1 MKNILYQIVIEEHK
15 HLLKKTG
22 VYKILNKEN
31 NKVYIGSTSQR
42 FSNRLSNH
50 IRELIEDR
58 HHSKY
63 LQNSYN
69 KRKDI
74 NKFEIS
80 ILDVCEPE
88 ECLLFEQK
96 WLDIYKSYIKEFG
109 YNICPIAGSCLG
121 IKKSKEEKIK
131 IFERSRCLSDNQ
143 IIEIFKLRNDL
154 KLSYRLISEGMNIT
168 KNQVASILTKPI
180 KYKYVKEKYKLEL
193 KVRFEKEF
201 TKYDIIKIHNLY
213 EIEKFSIR
221 DISEIMK
228 LSLIK
233 LKHLIYNEKL
243 YLIEKENLKFNVE
256 KNRKNKIYKRKKRP
270 FGIKV
275 NKTIISELEIS
286 EVFNLKYNSNLKNDE
301 ILEKTGITL
310 KDIKLILSYIYQRRK
325 YNQLYISLKTQFNLR
340 EKRTVL
346 SEVDIVGIFNDYNS
360 GKYLI
365 EELNEKYN
373 FNDVGVIIQKSDRI
387 SNYYKDII
395 NKNNLRVDKSS
406 TKNKEIKSKSM
417 SEMNKKRAK
426 TYEIVNPEGIKTKIT
441 NLAEFS
447 RDNGLDAA
455 NLSRVSKNGKSY
467 KGWKCICLD

>member
-80 ILDVCEPE
+80 ILDVCKPE

-417 SEMNKKRAK
+417 SEMNKKRSK

>member
-243 YLIEKENLKFNVE
+243 YLIEKENLKFNVD

>member
-121 IKKSKEEKIK
+121 IKKSKEERIK

-154 KLSYRLISEGMNIT
+154 KLSYRLISERMNIT
-168 KNQVASILTKPI
+168 KNQVASILTKSI

-233 LKHLIYNEKL
+233 LKHLIYNERL

-256 KNRKNKIYKRKKRP
+256 KNRENKIYKRKKRP
-270 FGIKV
+270 FGIKI
-275 NKTIISELEIS
+275 NKIIISELIIREI
-286 EVFNLKYNSNLKNDE
+286 FNLKYNSNLKNDE
-301 ILEKTGITL
+301 ILEKTSISL
-310 KDIKLILSYIYQRRK
+310 KDIKLVLSYIYQRRK
-325 YNQLYISLKTQFNLR
+325 YNQLYISLKTQFHLR

-346 SEVDIVGIFNDYNS
+346 SEENIVGIFNDYNS

-373 FNDVGVIIQKSDRI
+373 FNDVGAIIQKSDRI

-395 NKNNLRVDKSS
+395 NKNNLKVDKSS

-455 NLSRVSKNGKSY
+455 NLSRVSKNGKLY

>member
-121 IKKSKEEKIK
+121 IKKSKEERIK

-154 KLSYRLISEGMNIT
+154 KLSYRLISERMNIT
-168 KNQVASILTKPI
+168 KNQVASILTKSI

-233 LKHLIYNEKL
+233 LKHLI
-243 YLIEKENLKFNVE
+243 
-256 KNRKNKIYKRKKRP
+256 
-270 FGIKV
+270 
-275 NKTIISELEIS
+275 
-286 EVFNLKYNSNLKNDE
+286 
-301 ILEKTGITL
+301 
-310 KDIKLILSYIYQRRK
+310 
-325 YNQLYISLKTQFNLR
+325 
-340 EKRTVL
+340 
-346 SEVDIVGIFNDYNS
+346 
-360 GKYLI
+360 
-365 EELNEKYN
+365 
-373 FNDVGVIIQKSDRI
+373 
-387 SNYYKDII
+387 
-395 NKNNLRVDKSS
+395 
-406 TKNKEIKSKSM
+406 
-417 SEMNKKRAK
+417 
-426 TYEIVNPEGIKTKIT
+426 
-441 NLAEFS
+441 
-447 RDNGLDAA
+447 
-455 NLSRVSKNGKSY
+455 
-467 KGWKCICLD
+467 